1 MSQFGGHRFA
11 SRPCWLMLARLSHP
25 RSPMQTEELSPEELS
40 TLLTSYMPDI
50 PGYRVIRRIGRGG
63 MSHVYL
69 GVQVSLD
76 RQVAIKVM
84 SPEALAYE
92 KSKQRFEQEA
102 HTIAKLEHPCIVG
115 VHEVGRT
122 PQGLLYYV
130 LPYLARGHLGQR
142 DFTQDEHRI
151 VEVLRSLLSALE
163 YAHTRGI
170 VHRDVKAENVLFDNA
185 DRPLLTDFGI
195 ALTRHDTNRI
205 TTAGLAIGS
214 GGYMAP
220 EQARGE
226 SVDGRADLYSVGVLA
241 FELLSGRLP
250 FASPDPLGLALM
262 HAQDPIPRL
271 PPERRHWQAFID
283 RAMAKAPDNRFRN
296 AQKMLASL
304 GQIAIRERAA
314 ADIEPIP
321 LPAPSL
327 LAHPWTKPILSGL
340 TGAAVLLVAL
350 WLLRLVDSSTTEP
363 APAPTP
369 TPAFYTQQDAAAEAT
384 AAVEPGALAQDGA
397 AAAPTPE
404 PTADGGNDAATGT
417 VDAAPPADA
426 TATAAAA
433 NEAPATAAG
442 ATALFDGVAGSATVT
457 ALDYDPS
464 VVGARELHS
473 ASRQLDQKRLGTP
486 AGDNA
491 IDSVLAAKAMGAAPP
506 DVAAGA
512 DSIISAYARILP
524 AALKAGHD
532 SALRSGFQRVQTFA
546 RQTDRLGAK
555 AWSDLRSSLTA
566 ALLARLE
573 AAYAASD
580 PDGVKTAHTLAG
592 TLALDPKALEPA
604 WSRPPPLPRPGKAMP
619 AVAGGPATVVV
630 IAPAS
635 GRAGVAFMRREVSRS
650 DYAAFATATGRGSAR
665 CRNRTVPIS
674 IKKRSWASPGFEQA
688 GDHPAVCVS
697 YDDAAAYAQWL
708 SKRTGETWRLPTATE
723 WRQVA
728 SYRRSGDACQ
738 DGRVGCGDEGTIGA
752 GHGPSSPLGLT
763 GVRGNAREWLADCV
777 GACRQHLVA
786 GLGWRDKAQ
795 RADPMRSSG
804 FDASTGLDDT
814 GFRLVRE
821 IEPAR

>member
-1 MSQFGGHRFA
+1 
-11 SRPCWLMLARLSHP
+11 MLASLSHP

-50 PGYRVIRRIGRGG
+50 PGYRVIRRIGKGG

-84 SPEALAYE
+84 SPEALADE

-151 VEVLRSLLSALE
+151 VEVLRALLSALE

-283 RAMAKAPDNRFRN
+283 RAMAKSPDNRFRN
-296 AQKMLASL
+296 AQQMLASL

-327 LAHPWTKPILSGL
+327 LAHPWAKPVLSGL

-350 WLLRLVDSSTTEP
+350 WMLRQGESSPTEP
-363 APAPTP
+363 A
-369 TPAFYTQQDAAAEAT
+369 PAFYTQQDAAAEAT
-384 AAVEPGALAQDGA
+384 AAVEPGAPTRDGA
-397 AAAPTPE
+397 AATALPE
-404 PTADGGNDAATGT
+404 ATAASGSEATTGTADA
-417 VDAAPPADA
+417 AAPADTVAPADA
-426 TATAAAA
+426 TAAAAGA
-433 NEAPATAAG
+433 TSTAATAAG

-464 VVGARELHS
+464 IAGARELHS
-473 ASRQLDQKRLGTP
+473 AKRQLDQKHLGTP

-491 IDSVLAAKAMGAAPP
+491 IDSVLAAKALGAAPP
-506 DVAAGA
+506 DVATGA
-512 DSIISAYARILP
+512 DNIISAYARVLP
-524 AALKAGHD
+524 ATLKAGHD
-532 SALRSGFQRVQTFA
+532 SALRSGFQRVQAFA
-546 RQTDRLGAK
+546 KQTDRLGAK
-555 AWSDLRSSLTA
+555 PWSELRSGLTA

-573 AAYAASD
+573 AAHAASD
-580 PDGVKTAHTLAG
+580 PDGVKAAHTLAG
-592 TLALDPKALEPA
+592 TLALDPKGLEPA
-604 WSRPPPLPRPGKAMP
+604 WSRPLPLPRPGKSMP
-619 AVAGGPATVVV
+619 SVPGGPATVVV
-630 IAPAS
+630 IPPTS

-674 IKKRSWASPGFEQA
+674 IKKRSWASPGFEQSS
-688 GDHPAVCVS
+688 DHPAVCVS

-708 SKRTGETWRLPTATE
+708 TKRTGEPWRLPTATE
-723 WRQVA
+723 WRQIA
-728 SYRRSGDACQ
+728 SYRSSGDACQ
-738 DGRVGCGDEGTIGA
+738 DGRVGCGEDGTIGA
-752 GHGPSSPLGLT
+752 GQGPASPLGLT

-795 RADPMRSSG
+795 RANPMRSSG
-804 FDASTGLDDT
+804 FDSSTGLDDT